1 MMVYTTKKLFYLC
14 SSSAKKYVMHISK
27 GFGMR
32 MYLGQASFIMQL
44 LIMYNTEF
52 PLEAKDGFE
61 IPMFVFTAGFLWSIH
76 EIGSRFLFA
85 YNKECMSNFGSIAD
99 KDIPL
104 KVLARQCGLRGCSK
118 FSK

>member
-1 MMVYTTKKLFYLC
+1 MVYTTKKLFYLC

-44 LIMYNTEF
+44 LIIYNTEF

-61 IPMFVFTAGFLWSIH
+61 IPMFVFTAGFL
-76 EIGSRFLFA
+76 
-85 YNKECMSNFGSIAD
+85 
-99 KDIPL
+99 
-104 KVLARQCGLRGCSK
+104 
-118 FSK
+118 